1 MRANFFSGVDKRVAR
16 AMLRS
21 MENRHSAK
29 RVARVRTHLTK
40 RTVEALKAGEKSW
53 IAWDDRLTGFGV
65 CVQPSGTKSF
75 IVNYRPGDGGR
86 KAPNKRVVI
95 GRFGRMTTDEARRK
109 AQDLLG
115 RVARG
120 EDPAGERAEVRGVPT
135 LAEAFEIYMKA
146 NPNRAANTVRLYRQN
161 LRVNLGDWLKRPLN
175 SIIRQDVE
183 DRFNLINAR
192 HGWAGANQTLSMLR
206 SIYRRPCADH
216 ENLRN
221 PVELWLAAGGRFNR
235 MRRRRI
241 SSPAE
246 VLPRWRAGVDSVD
259 LDPAIRDIF
268 LIGLYTGMRMGE
280 VVSLR
285 WERLDLERHILRVEE
300 TKTGEPLELPITR
313 QLAAIFERRRADAD
327 EPDLEPEGWL
337 FPAPRKAA
345 SGHVSHLSQFYPDI
359 SKAGGTRFWFHGLRN
374 AFITVA
380 ERELMLPR
388 SLTKRLVNHA
398 RPPDVTEGYAAD
410 WTVEQ
415 LREPAQRVADRIDEL
430 MSPELCPAKP

>member
-1 MRANFFSGVDKRVAR
+1 MRADFFSGVDKSVAR

-40 RTVEALKAGEKSW
+40 RTVEALAPADKSW

-65 CVQPSGTKSF
+65 RVQPSGTKSF

-161 LRVNLGDWLKRPLN
+161 LRVNLGDWLKRPLD

-345 SGHVSHLSQFYPDI
+345 SGHVSHLWQFYPDI